1 MARLLADWSHS
12 RAIDYSTPS
21 SLMGHIWGCGRF
33 GSLAPCAMPIVLVTP
48 LLSTKHGKDDLA
60 GDQRWVGLP
69 IFKVV
74 AL

>member
-1 MARLLADWSHS
+1 
-12 RAIDYSTPS
+12 
-21 SLMGHIWGCGRF
+21 MGHIWGCGRI

-60 GDQRWVGLP
+60 GDQRWVGLS